1 MLMLFNRCFSE
12 LHLSTPPHFH
22 TYYISFSFIIYHVLT
37 HMISRRLI
45 PMRIYAD
52 IIRSTHYIMFF
63 LFVLV
68 LSVVIFKF
76 LSKNKS
82 TLDVVYSPMIKIIIK
97 SITNNKFS
105 ILSSLFYLY
114 MKTFLYCFMLSNY
127 KQSLIRSKNI
137 IR

>member
-1 MLMLFNRCFSE
+1 
-12 LHLSTPPHFH
+12 
-22 TYYISFSFIIYHVLT
+22 
-37 HMISRRLI
+37 MISLRLI
-45 PMRIYAD
+45 PMRICTDIIRYAILYHMLTHMISLRLIPMRIRAD
-52 IIRSTHYIMFF
+52 IIRSAHYIMFF
-63 LFVLV
+63 LFVWV

-76 LSKNKS
+76 LSKNES

-105 ILSSLFYLY
+105 ILSSLFLY
-114 MKTFLYCFMLSNY
+114 MKTFLYRFMLSNY

>member
-1 MLMLFNRCFSE
+1 
-12 LHLSTPPHFH
+12 
-22 TYYISFSFIIYHVLT
+22 
-37 HMISRRLI
+37 MISLRLI
-45 PMRIYAD
+45 PMRICTDIIRYAILYHMLTHMISLRLIPMRIRAD
-52 IIRSTHYIMFF
+52 IICSAHYIMFF
-63 LFVLV
+63 LFVWV